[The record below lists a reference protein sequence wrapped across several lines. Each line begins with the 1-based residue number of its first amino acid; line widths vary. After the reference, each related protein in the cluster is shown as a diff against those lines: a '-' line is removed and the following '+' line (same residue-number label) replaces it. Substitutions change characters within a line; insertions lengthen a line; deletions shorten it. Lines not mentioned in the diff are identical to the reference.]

1 MLRLLSVVLCVSV
14 VTTTV
19 SAQAAPPDPA
29 PTEEQ
34 HALAD
39 PGVQALV
46 LSVSLLVLAAGT
58 TLATFGAL
66 QLDADRQQGTALLVG
81 GTLVA
86 GLDLVG
92 LVSLLAL
99 LPGEPGVHAVLQA
112 SESTLMATVG
122 GRF

>member
-1 MLRLLSVVLCVSV
+1 MLRLLSVVLWVSLL
-14 VTTTV
+14 TTTV
-19 SAQAAPPDPA
+19 SAQAPA
-29 PTEEQ
+29 DAAVAEEQ
-34 HALAD
+34 DVLAD

-46 LSVSLLVLAAGT
+46 LSVSVLVLAAGT

-66 QLDADRQQGTALLVG
+66 QLDADGPPGTALLIG

-99 LPGEPGVHAVLQA
+99 LPSDPGVHAVLQA
-112 SESTLMATVG
+112 SESTLVATVG